1 MPWGANYYRN
11 TAVFSDDQ
19 GKTWNRTSVISD
31 DPLIGDSGSALGQ
44 PSRMIFSEDFGRTWG
59 KPVLAPIYAHRAS
72 VHPLQS
78 GKLLVSHRNA
88 WGTTGSCVFAFDE
101 VRLTAEFGV

>member
-44 PSRMIFSEDFGRTWG
+44 PSRMIFSEDFGRT
-59 KPVLAPIYAHRAS
+59 
-72 VHPLQS
+72 
-78 GKLLVSHRNA
+78 
-88 WGTTGSCVFAFDE
+88 
-101 VRLTAEFGV
+101 

>member
-44 PSRMIFSEDFGRTWG
+44 PSRMIFSEDFD

-78 GKLLVSHRNA
+78 DKLLVSYRNA
-88 WGTTGSCVFAFDE
+88 WGTTGSRVFAFDE